1 MKETIIL
8 LYFLQTDYGRRL
20 LRFLTRKKNKQIRLE
35 LMTERERVMWRTE
48 TENQRIVVLT
58 DDEGLY
64 AEAKKRGDTVRKAGY
79 RPPEKD
85 FT

>member
-8 LYFLQTDYGRRL
+8 LYFLQADYGRRL

-48 TENQRIVVLT
+48 TENQRIVV
-58 DDEGLY
+58 
-64 AEAKKRGDTVRKAGY
+64 
-79 RPPEKD
+79 
-85 FT
+85 

>member
-20 LRFLTRKKNKQIRLE
+20 LGFLTRKKSKQIRLE

-58 DDEGLY
+58 DDEDFMQRQ
-64 AEAKKRGDTVRKAGY
+64 KKR
-79 RPPEKD
+79 
-85 FT
+85 